1 MNLGILDTVSLA
13 ATLVFAL
20 PVALLGVDRLVAGD
34 ALVGGAFV
42 AVGVLM
48 VVLQEW
54 LTTPSDLPA
63 AVAQRVAG
71 RVATTDDEEE

>member
-1 MNLGILDTVSLA
+1 MNLGILDTLSLA

-63 AVAQRVAG
+63 AVAQRVVG
-71 RVATTDDEEE
+71 RVARTDDEE

>member
-1 MNLGILDTVSLA
+1 MDLGILDTVSLA

-20 PVALLGVDRLVAGD
+20 PVALLGVERLLAGQT
-34 ALVGGAFV
+34 LVGGGFL

-54 LTTPSDLPA
+54 LTTPTDVPA
-63 AVAQRVAG
+63 EAAQRVVG
-71 RVATTDDEEE
+71 RVAESDDEE